1 MPTQIILVDCR
12 LLPMSV
18 LLKPC
23 RVLLS
28 SLSALLALD
37 ISAATVNESDVLGD
51 IPMVNIVSRFEQP
64 LSRAPASVTIIDR
77 ALLDASGAQNWA
89 DIFRLVPGFQ
99 SYAVNG
105 NRYGVSSHAFGK
117 EFPNRLEVMV
127 DGRSVY
133 EPVFSAVVWGALGV
147 NFEDIDHIEVVRGPS
162 TPSQGSNAL
171 LGAVNI
177 VTRTP
182 VQDSGTALTYTSGAR
197 ATRNATLRHNDQLG
211 DLHYRLSLGY
221 QHNNGFPSV
230 ANEGPLDDGRELY
243 QLAFRGTLTPSL
255 HDNLD
260 ISFGIVDNTEGLG
273 DADHPNEY
281 LATDYDSNYQ
291 SLTWIHSQSS
301 GNEWKIRAYHN
312 SLRVDSRDDFGLVS
326 EAFGVSPLLV
336 PVFLG
341 IPDQPYSLGFG
352 SLVSERF
359 DLELEQRFA
368 RWHGLQS
375 VWGLGGHWESVKSE
389 FLFNHDDEVSEESFR
404 LFSHN
409 EWLQGRGWV
418 FNFGLMLED
427 GKVGT
432 LVSPRLA
439 ANYQFRPNHT
449 LLLVLG
455 RSERSPSISERNM
468 NQFFKIGGQAY
479 NAVIRSGDGLAEERV
494 DHAELAYIGSFP
506 GANIELDMRFFRE
519 EGRDG
524 IHAFEEDVVLPI
536 AQVDDRIKVI
546 ANTGEWETTGAELQF
561 SYRPFSGS
569 LLRLHYSYLDL
580 ESDGVTQFEPT
591 LLYDD
596 FNTSRPRHSGGLL
609 LAYQFTPCLNGSVMS
624 YYQSA
629 VKWQGGSHID
639 EFSRFDAQLS
649 FNFQLAGSP
658 VKIQAIAQNL
668 GSDYSEYS
676 RNNVFE
682 TRFYIKLEFGL
693 P

>member
-1 MPTQIILVDCR
+1 MR
-12 LLPMSV
+12 V
-18 LLKPC
+18 LLKPYC
-23 RVLLS
+23 ILS
-28 SLSALLALD
+28 SSVGALLTLD
-37 ISAATVNESDVLGD
+37 VFAVTVSEIDVLGD
-51 IPMVNIVSRFEQP
+51 IPMVNVVSRFEQP

-77 ALLDASGAQNWA
+77 ALLDASGAQTWA

-99 SYAVNG
+99 SYSVNG
-105 NRYGVSSHAFGK
+105 NRYGISSHAFGK
-117 EFPNRLEVMV
+117 DFPNRLEVMV

-197 ATRNATLRHNDQLG
+197 STRNATLRHNNKLG
-211 DLHYRLSLGY
+211 ELHYRLSLGY

-255 HDNLD
+255 FDSFD
-260 ISFGIVDNTEGLG
+260 ISFGLVDNTEGLG

-281 LATDYDSNYQ
+281 LSTDYDSNYQ
-291 SLTWIHSQSS
+291 SLTWVHSQAS
-301 GNEWKIRAYHN
+301 GNEWKVRAYHN
-312 SLRVDSRDDFGLVS
+312 SLRVGSRDDFGLIS
-326 EAFGVSPLLV
+326 EAFDVSPLLV
-336 PVFLG
+336 PILLG
-341 IPDQPYSLGFG
+341 IPDQPFSLGLG
-352 SLVSERF
+352 SLASERF

-368 RWHGLQS
+368 RWDGFQS
-375 VWGLGGHWESVKSE
+375 VWGLGGRWESVTSD
-389 FLFNHDDEVSEESFR
+389 FLFHHDDEISEESFR

-409 EWLQGRGWV
+409 EWLLGPDWV
-418 FNFGLMLED
+418 FNFGLMVED
-427 GKVGT
+427 SKVGT

-439 ANYQFRPNHT
+439 ANYQFIPNHT
-449 LLLVLG
+449 LLLVVG
-455 RSERSPSISERNM
+455 RSERSPSISERSM
-468 NQFFKIGGQAY
+468 NQFLELGGLAY
-479 NAVIRSGDGLAEERV
+479 NAVIRSGEGLGEERV

-506 GANIELDMRFFRE
+506 GANVELDMRFFRE

-524 IHAFEEDVVLPI
+524 IHAFEEDIVLPI
-536 AQVDDRIKVI
+536 ALVDERIKVI
-546 ANTGEWETTGAELQF
+546 ANTGEWETMGAELQL
-561 SYRPFSGS
+561 SYRPLSGS

-580 ESDGVTQFEPT
+580 ESDDVKQFEPT
-591 LLYDD
+591 LQHSD
-596 FNTSRPRHSGGLL
+596 FNRSRPRHSGGLL
-609 LAYQFTPCLNGSVMS
+609 LAYQFTQRLNGSVMS

-629 VKWQGGSHID
+629 VEWQGGNHID
-639 EFSRFDAQLS
+639 EFTRFDAQLS
-649 FNFQLAGSP
+649 YNFSLVGSP
-658 VKIQAIAQNL
+658 SKIQIIAQNL
-668 GSDYSEYS
+668 GGDYSEYS

-682 TRFYIKLEFGL
+682 TRFYIKLELSL